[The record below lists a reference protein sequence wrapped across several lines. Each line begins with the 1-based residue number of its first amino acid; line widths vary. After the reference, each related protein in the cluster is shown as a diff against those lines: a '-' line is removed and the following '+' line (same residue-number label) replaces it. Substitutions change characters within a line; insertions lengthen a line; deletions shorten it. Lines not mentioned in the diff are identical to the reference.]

1 MSAQILQIF
10 VRLEYVLPNLI
21 VGSLTRDSIQA
32 AVDHAISAS
41 EIIGF
46 LERNAHPRMASQV
59 PVLPETV
66 VNQIHLWAKERSRLQ
81 FDAARLY
88 EQFASLA
95 SFNEAEAYARDN
107 GVLLWS
113 RRGAESA
120 QCAIAVKRDAGG
132 IMKSF
137 LRAAAEGGGG

>member
-1 MSAQILQIF
+1 M
-10 VRLEYVLPNLI
+10 RLEYVLPNLI

-66 VNQIHLWAKERSRLQ
+66 VNQIHLWAKEL
-81 FDAARLY
+81 
-88 EQFASLA
+88 
-95 SFNEAEAYARDN
+95 FNVGFFYARRIE
-107 GVLLWS
+107 V
-113 RRGAESA
+113 
-120 QCAIAVKRDAGG
+120 
-132 IMKSF
+132 
-137 LRAAAEGGGG
+137 